1 MALTTRGLVS
11 GVASSGQRA
20 GLHARMLAIVACV
33 VVLAPGGPAGVGAQ
47 APAGQAQASRYIDA
61 VPPDPNDRAGWTSM
75 FDGRTLTGWDGP
87 RELWRVEDEAIVVQS
102 VAEPPTGPAYLIWEG
117 GEPANFEFYWDLK
130 LEGDGAN
137 SGVQFRAT
145 RLGEV
150 AGQPRTRWETR
161 GYQADVDNANSNT
174 GALIE
179 CCRGPRRGV
188 PPRSDRAFR
197 GQVVRTAVAE
207 GRPPTLLAAFDDA
220 ARLATFWRP
229 GEWNRLYLIARDRMM
244 TFFIN
249 GQLMSVLIDDHPTM
263 FVARGV
269 LAIQLEG
276 RGANKASFRNLYIR
290 ELP

>member
-1 MALTTRGLVS
+1 MALTHALAIAACVI
-11 GVASSGQRA
+11 VLASSE
-20 GLHARMLAIVACV
+20 LADVS
-33 VVLAPGGPAGVGAQ
+33 AQ
-47 APAGQAQASRYIDA
+47 APAGQAQAPRYVDA
-61 VPPDPNDRAGWTSM
+61 VPPDPDDRTGWTSM
-75 FDGRTLTGWDGP
+75 FDGRTLSGWDGP
-87 RELWRVEDEAIVVQS
+87 RDLWRVEDGAIVVRS
-102 VAEPPTGPAYLIWEG
+102 VAEPPTGPAYLIWQG
-117 GEPANFEFYWDLK
+117 GEPADFEFSWDLK
-130 LEGDGAN
+130 LEGEGAN
-137 SGVQFRAT
+137 SGVQFRAV

-150 AGQPRTRWETR
+150 PGQPRTRWETR

-197 GQVVRTAVAE
+197 GQVVRTSVAD
-207 GRPPTLLAAFDDA
+207 GRPPTLLATFDDPD
-220 ARLATFWRP
+220 RLASFWRP
-229 GEWNRLYLIARDRMM
+229 GEWNRLHLIARDRTM

-249 GQLMSVLIDDHPTM
+249 GRLMSVLIDDHPAM

>member
-1 MALTTRGLVS
+1 MALMRMATA
-11 GVASSGQRA
+11 VA
-20 GLHARMLAIVACV
+20 V
-33 VVLAPGGPAGVGAQ
+33 VVAAIAAAGPPAPLEAQ
-47 APAGQAQASRYIDA
+47 APTQAPAPAAGGAGRYIEA
-61 VPPDPNDRAGWTSM
+61 VPADPANHAGWTPM
-75 FDGRTLTGWDGP
+75 FDGNTLAGWDGP
-87 RELWRVEDEAIVVQS
+87 RELWRVENGAIVVRS
-102 VAEPPTGPAYLIWEG
+102 VADPPTGPVYSYWEG
-117 GEPANFEFYWDLK
+117 GEPRNFEFQWELK
-130 LEGDGAN
+130 LDGAGAN

-150 AGQPRTRWETR
+150 AGNPRTKWETR
-161 GYQADVDNANSNT
+161 GYQADVDNANANT

-197 GQVVRTAVAE
+197 GQVVRTAVAD
-207 GRPPTLLAAFDDA
+207 GQLPTLLASFDDP
-220 ARLATFWRP
+220 ARLAGAWRV
-229 GEWNRLYLIARDRMM
+229 GEWNRLYLIARDRTMM
-244 TFFIN
+244 FFIN

-276 RGANKASFRNLYIR
+276 RGDNTAMFRDLWIR

>member
-1 MALTTRGLVS
+1 M
-11 GVASSGQRA
+11 
-20 GLHARMLAIVACV
+20 RML
-33 VVLAPGGPAGVGAQ
+33 VLAAGVLVLTSGD
-47 APAGQAQASRYIDA
+47 PARVRAQASAGQPQSPRYTEA
-61 VPPDPNDRAGWTSM
+61 VAPDPNDRAGWTPM
-75 FDGRTLTGWDGP
+75 FDGRTLAGWDGP
-87 RELWRVEDEAIVVQS
+87 RDLWRVEDGAIVVRS

-117 GEPANFEFYWDLK
+117 GEPANFELSWELK
-130 LEGDGAN
+130 LEGEGAN
-137 SGVQFRAT
+137 SGVQFRAA

-161 GYQADVDNANSNT
+161 GYQADVDNANTNT

-197 GQVVRTAVAE
+197 GQVVRTSVAD
-207 GRPPTLLAAFDDA
+207 GRPPTLLATFDDPD
-220 ARLATFWRP
+220 RLAAFWQP
-229 GEWNRLYLIARDRMM
+229 GEWNRLHLIARDRTM

-249 GQLMSVLIDDHPTM
+249 GRLMSVFVDDHPTM

-276 RGANKASFRNLYIR
+276 RGANTAWFRQLWIR

>member
-1 MALTTRGLVS
+1 MALTTNRPVARL
-11 GVASSGQRA
+11 VASG
-20 GLHARMLAIVACV
+20 ARVASPVRLLAIAACV
-33 VVLAPGGPAGVGAQ
+33 VVLVSGGPADAQ

-61 VPPDPNDRAGWTSM
+61 VAPDPNDRAGWTSM

-87 RELWRVEDEAIVVQS
+87 RDFWRVEDGAIVAQS
-102 VAEPPTGPAYLIWEG
+102 VAEPPTGPLYLIWEG
-117 GEPANFEFYWDLK
+117 GEPANFEFSTELK
-130 LEGDGAN
+130 LDGAGAN
-137 SGVQFRAT
+137 SGIQFRAV

-207 GRPPTLLAAFDDA
+207 GRPPTLLATFDDPE
-220 ARLATFWRP
+220 RLASFWRP
-229 GEWNRLYLIARDRMM
+229 GEWNRLHLIARDRTM

-249 GQLMSVLIDDHPTM
+249 GRLMSVLIDDHPTM
-263 FVARGV
+263 FVARGGI
-269 LAIQLEG
+269 AIQLEG
-276 RGANKASFRNLYIR
+276 RGDNTASYRDLWIR